1 MKSLRITTIVFTVM
15 LAVIPAAAAAVSFT
29 ELFDSLSDTELMQA
43 YEALQNELLSRGLAA
58 EADGASDQNDIMVW
72 IPSSGSKYHSK
83 STCSNMADPKH
94 VSLSTAQKAGF
105 EPCKRC
111 KPPS

>member
-1 MKSLRITTIVFTVM
+1 MKSLRITAIVLTVM
-15 LAVIPAAAAAVSFT
+15 LAAIPAIAAAVSFN
-29 ELFDSLSDTELMQA
+29 ELFSSLSDTELMLA
-43 YEALQNELLSRGLAA
+43 YEALQKELLSRGLTA
-58 EADGASDQNDIMVW
+58 EADASDQNEIMVW

-83 STCSNMADPKH
+83 STCSNMVDPRH
-94 VSLSTAQKAGF
+94 VSLSTAQNAGF